1 MRLGIEMRQF
11 WIVPGSEKNWKQ
23 ALTSKGIWGL
33 EERTLDKIY
42 WLAISPNDLILFYVT
57 GKVKGIVGYGIIRN
71 KFYQDIPLW
80 DAEIRE
86 GRVKWPLRFEFD
98 VEFLLPENRWAD
110 ERIPVSGGGH
120 FRQPLI
126 LQERKSAGTIIQT
139 LSPNSSIK
147 KLLNES
153 SVLTTSMKAEE
164 GSPSHDNI
172 KNLLLEIG
180 KIQGYVANPEFP
192 MEAERLDVVW
202 RRLPESVPT
211 YVFEVQ
217 IGGDL
222 YHALGKLKHA
232 HDIWNSRIF
241 LVASANDMGCVNQLL
256 SGTFHEIKS
265 LLRFIEI
272 EKVKSL
278 YKSKQNIYQIEKEL
292 GLIP

>member
-33 EERTLDKIY
+33 EEKTLDKIY

-126 LQERKSAGTIIQT
+126 LQERKSVGTIVKT
-139 LSPNSSIK
+139 LNPNSCMK

-153 SVLTTSMKAEE
+153 SALTPSTKAEE
-164 GSPSHDNI
+164 VSPSHDDI
-172 KNLLLEIG
+172 KNLLVEIG
-180 KIQGYVANPEFP
+180 KLQGYVANPEFP

-241 LVASANDMGCVNQLL
+241 LVASANDLGNVNQLL

-265 LLRFIEI
+265 LLRLIEI

>member
-1 MRLGIEMRQF
+1 MRQF
-11 WIVPGSEKNWKQ
+11 WIVPGSERNWKQ

-33 EERTLDKIY
+33 EERALDKVY
-42 WLAISPNDLILFYVT
+42 WLALAPNDLILFYVT

-71 KFYQDIPLW
+71 KFYQNVPLW

-86 GRVKWPLRFEFD
+86 DRVKWPLRFEFD
-98 VEFLLPENRWAD
+98 VGFILPENRWGD
-110 ERIPVSGGGH
+110 ERIPVAGGGH

-126 LQERKSAGTIIQT
+126 LQE
-139 LSPNSSIK
+139 P
-147 KLLNES
+147 S
-153 SVLTTSMKAEE
+153 SVGPIVRTLNPTASIEELLHETPVLGPSLKAEE
-164 GSPSHDNI
+164 VSPTHNDI

-180 KIQGYVANPEFP
+180 KLQGYVANPEFP

-232 HDIWNSRIF
+232 RDIWNSRIF
-241 LVASANDMGCVNQLL
+241 LVASANDFGSVNQLL
-256 SGTFHEIKS
+256 SGTFHEIKT

-278 YKSKQNIYQIEKEL
+278 YQSKQNIYEVEKEL

>member
-1 MRLGIEMRQF
+1 MRQF

-33 EERTLDKIY
+33 EQKTLDKVY
-42 WLAISPNDLILFYVT
+42 WLALAPNDLILFYVT
-57 GKVKGIVGYGIIRN
+57 GKVKGIVGYGIIRS
-71 KFYQDIPLW
+71 KFYQDVPLW

-98 VEFLLPENRWAD
+98 VGFILPENRWAD
-110 ERIPVSGGGH
+110 ERIPIAGGGH

-126 LQERKSAGTIIQT
+126 LQERNSIRQIVRA
-139 LSPNSSIK
+139 LNPNASIEE
-147 KLLNES
+147 LLDET
-153 SVLTTSMKAEE
+153 SVLVPSVKAESE
-164 GSPSHDNI
+164 SPTHNDI

-180 KIQGYVANPEFP
+180 KLQGYVANPEYP
-192 MEAERLDVVW
+192 METERLDVVW

-241 LVASANDMGCVNQLL
+241 LVASANDLGSVNQLL
-256 SGTFHEIKS
+256 SGTFHEIKT
-265 LLRFIEI
+265 LLKFIEI
-272 EKVKSL
+272 ERVQSL
-278 YKSKQNIYQIEKEL
+278 YQSKQNIYQIEKEL

>member
-1 MRLGIEMRQF
+1 MRQF

-33 EERTLDKIY
+33 EQKTLDKVY
-42 WLAISPNDLILFYVT
+42 WLALAPNDLILFYVT
-57 GKVKGIVGYGIIRN
+57 GKVKGIVGYGVIRS
-71 KFYQDIPLW
+71 KFYQDVPLW

-98 VEFLLPENRWAD
+98 VGFILPENRWAD
-110 ERIPVSGGGH
+110 ERIPIAGGGH

-126 LQERKSAGTIIQT
+126 LQERNSIRQIVRA
-139 LSPNSSIK
+139 LNPNASIEE
-147 KLLNES
+147 LLDET
-153 SVLTTSMKAEE
+153 SVLVPSVKAESE
-164 GSPSHDNI
+164 SPTHNDI

-180 KIQGYVANPEFP
+180 KLQGYVANPEYP
-192 MEAERLDVVW
+192 METERLDVVW

-241 LVASANDMGCVNQLL
+241 LVASANDLGSVNQLL
-256 SGTFHEIKS
+256 SGTFHEIKT
-265 LLRFIEI
+265 LLKFIEI
-272 EKVKSL
+272 ERVQSL
-278 YKSKQNIYQIEKEL
+278 YQSKQNIYQIEKEL

>member
-1 MRLGIEMRQF
+1 MRQF

-33 EERTLDKIY
+33 EQKTLDKVY
-42 WLAISPNDLILFYVT
+42 WLALAPNDLILFYVT
-57 GKVKGIVGYGIIRN
+57 GKVKGIVGYGIIRS
-71 KFYQDIPLW
+71 KFYQDVPLW
-80 DAEIRE
+80 DVEIRE
-86 GRVKWPLRFEFD
+86 DRVKWPLRFEFD
-98 VEFLLPENRWAD
+98 VGFLLPENRWAD
-110 ERIPVSGGGH
+110 ERIPIAGGGH
-120 FRQPLI
+120 FRQPII
-126 LQERKSAGTIIQT
+126 LQER
-139 LSPNSSIK
+139 NSIGQIVRALNPDASIEE
-147 KLLNES
+147 LLGET
-153 SVLTTSMKAEE
+153 SVLVPSAKAEE
-164 GSPSHDNI
+164 VSPTHNNI

-241 LVASANDMGCVNQLL
+241 LVASANDLGSVNQLL

-265 LLRFIEI
+265 ILRFIEI

-292 GLIP
+292 GIIP

>member
-1 MRLGIEMRQF
+1 MRQF

-33 EERTLDKIY
+33 EQKTLDKVY
-42 WLAISPNDLILFYVT
+42 WLALAPNDLILFYVT
-57 GKVKGIVGYGIIRN
+57 GKVKGIVGYGIIRS
-71 KFYQDIPLW
+71 KFYQDVPLW

-98 VEFLLPENRWAD
+98 VDFILPENRWAD
-110 ERIPVSGGGH
+110 ERIPIAGGGH

-126 LQERKSAGTIIQT
+126 LQERNSIRQIVRA
-139 LSPNSSIK
+139 LNPNASIEE
-147 KLLNES
+147 LLDET
-153 SVLTTSMKAEE
+153 SVLVPSVKAESE
-164 GSPSHDNI
+164 SPTHNDI

-180 KIQGYVANPEFP
+180 KFQGYVANPEYP
-192 MEAERLDVVW
+192 METERLDVVW

-241 LVASANDMGCVNQLL
+241 LVASANDLGSVNQLL
-256 SGTFHEIKS
+256 SGTFHEIKT
-265 LLRFIEI
+265 LLKFIEI
-272 EKVKSL
+272 ERVQSL
-278 YKSKQNIYQIEKEL
+278 YQSKQNIYQIEKEL

>member
-1 MRLGIEMRQF
+1 MRNF
-11 WIVPGSEKNWKQ
+11 WIVPGSEKNWRQ

-33 EERTLDKIY
+33 EKRTFDKIY
-42 WLAISPNDLILFYVT
+42 WLAIAPKDVILFYIT
-57 GKVKGIVGYGIIRN
+57 GRVKGVVGYGIIRS
-71 KFYQDIPLW
+71 KFYQDVPLW
-80 DAEIRE
+80 PAEISE

-98 VEFLLPENRWAD
+98 IEFLLPENRWTD
-110 ERIPVSGGGH
+110 EKIPIPGGAH
-120 FRQPLI
+120 FRQPLFLI
-126 LQERKSAGTIIQT
+126 QGDDVDPIIQALNPSASVESLQGIPT
-139 LSPNSSIK
+139 VAPTVNVEEISP
-147 KLLNES
+147 
-153 SVLTTSMKAEE
+153 THE
-164 GSPSHDNI
+164 GI
-172 KNLLLEIG
+172 KNQLLEIG
-180 KIQGYVANPEFP
+180 KLQAYVANLEFP

-217 IGGDL
+217 VGGDL

-241 LVASANDMGCVNQLL
+241 LVASADDLGTVNQLL

-272 EKVKSL
+272 EKIQSL
-278 YKSKQNIYQIEKEL
+278 YQSKQNIYQIEQEL

>member
-1 MRLGIEMRQF
+1 MRQF

-33 EERTLDKIY
+33 EQKTLDKVY
-42 WLAISPNDLILFYVT
+42 WLALTPNDLILFYVT
-57 GKVKGIVGYGIIRN
+57 GKVKGIVGYGIIRS
-71 KFYQDIPLW
+71 KFYQDVPLW

-98 VEFLLPENRWAD
+98 VGFILPENRWAD
-110 ERIPVSGGGH
+110 EKMPIAGGGH

-126 LQERKSAGTIIQT
+126 LQERNSIRQIVRA
-139 LSPNSSIK
+139 LNPNASIEE
-147 KLLNES
+147 LLDET
-153 SVLTTSMKAEE
+153 SVLVPSVKAESE
-164 GSPSHDNI
+164 SPTHNDI

-180 KIQGYVANPEFP
+180 KLQGYVANPEYP
-192 MEAERLDVVW
+192 METERLDVVW

-241 LVASANDMGCVNQLL
+241 LVASANDLGSVNQLL
-256 SGTFHEIKS
+256 SGTFHEIKT
-265 LLRFIEI
+265 LLKFIEI
-272 EKVKSL
+272 ERVQSL
-278 YKSKQNIYQIEKEL
+278 YQSKQNIYQIEKEL

>member
-1 MRLGIEMRQF
+1 MRNF
-11 WIVPGSEKNWKQ
+11 WLVPGSEKNWKQ
-23 ALTSKGIWGL
+23 ALISKGIWGL
-33 EERTLDKIY
+33 EEKTLDKVC
-42 WLAISPNDLILFYVT
+42 WLAIAPNDVILFYVS
-57 GKVKGIVGYGIIRN
+57 GKVKGVIGYGIIRS

-98 VEFLLPENRWAD
+98 VEFLLAENRWID
-110 ERIPVSGGGH
+110 EKISIPRGGH

-126 LQERKSAGTIIQT
+126 LKKWEDIEPIIRALNPSVSIGSLQEISIPI
-139 LSPNSSIK
+139 SPA
-147 KLLNES
+147 
-153 SVLTTSMKAEE
+153 KAEE
-164 GSPSHDNI
+164 VSPTHEDI

-180 KIQGYVANPEFP
+180 KLQGYIANPEFP
-192 MEAERLDVVW
+192 METERLDVVW

-217 IGGDL
+217 VGGDL

-241 LVASANDMGCVNQLL
+241 LVASADDLGAVNKLL

-265 LLRFIEI
+265 VLKFIET
-272 EKVKSL
+272 EKIQSL
-278 YKSKQNIYQIEKEL
+278 HQSKQSIYQIEKEL

>member
-1 MRLGIEMRQF
+1 MKNF

-33 EERTLDKIY
+33 EKKTLDQVY
-42 WLAISPNDLILFYVT
+42 WLALAPNDLILFYVT
-57 GKVKGIVGYGIIRN
+57 GKVKGIVGYGIVRS

-86 GRVKWPLRFEFD
+86 DCVKWPLRFEFD
-98 VEFLLPENRWAD
+98 VDFLLPENRWKD
-110 ERIPVSGGGH
+110 EKIPITGGGH

-126 LQERKSAGTIIQT
+126 LKEQDSIEKIIKA
-139 LSPNSSIK
+139 LNPGASID
-147 KLLNES
+147 KLLDKTFELVS
-153 SVLTTSMKAEE
+153 LEKTEEVLPT
-164 GSPSHDNI
+164 HDDI

-180 KIQGYVANPEFP
+180 KLQGYIANPEFP
-192 MEAERLDVVW
+192 MESERLDVVW

-241 LVASANDMGCVNQLL
+241 LVASASDLGSVNNLL

-265 LLRFIEI
+265 IVRFIEI
-272 EKVKSL
+272 EKVKNL
-278 YKSKQNIYQIEKEL
+278 YNSKQNIYNIEKEL

>member
-1 MRLGIEMRQF
+1 MRQF

-33 EERTLDKIY
+33 EQKTLDKVY
-42 WLAISPNDLILFYVT
+42 WLALAPNDLILFYVT
-57 GKVKGIVGYGIIRN
+57 GKVKGIVGYGIIRG
-71 KFYQDIPLW
+71 KFYQDVPLW

-98 VEFLLPENRWAD
+98 VGFILPENRWAD
-110 ERIPVSGGGH
+110 ERIPIAGGGH

-126 LQERKSAGTIIQT
+126 LQERNSIRQIVRA
-139 LSPNSSIK
+139 LNPNASIEE
-147 KLLNES
+147 LLDET
-153 SVLTTSMKAEE
+153 SVLVPSVKAESE
-164 GSPSHDNI
+164 SPTHNDI

-180 KIQGYVANPEFP
+180 KLQGYVANPEYP
-192 MEAERLDVVW
+192 METERLDVVW

-232 HDIWNSRIF
+232 HDIWNSRLF
-241 LVASANDMGCVNQLL
+241 LVASANDLGRVNQLL

-272 EKVKSL
+272 EKVQSL